1 MKACLEIK
9 FLKLSNPAVFVKAA
23 ADIAVG
29 ARNRGGT
36 FSRFQPRSSLLV
48 LAYFENSDDCSKGSQ
63 EPDKQLT
70 SPEVMAL
77 SNSSD

>member
-1 MKACLEIK
+1 MDQRALDRSFCD
-9 FLKLSNPAVFVKAA
+9 LSL
-23 ADIAVG
+23 
-29 ARNRGGT
+29 
-36 FSRFQPRSSLLV
+36 SHSRSSLL
-48 LAYFENSDDCSKGSQ
+48 LFAYFEQSDDCSKGSQ